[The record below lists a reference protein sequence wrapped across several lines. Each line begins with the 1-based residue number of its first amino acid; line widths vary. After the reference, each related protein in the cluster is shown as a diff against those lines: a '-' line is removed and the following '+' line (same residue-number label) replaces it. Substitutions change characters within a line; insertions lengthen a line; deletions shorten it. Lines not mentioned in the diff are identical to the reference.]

1 MDSKEKRPVRDILTE
16 IVMRVGR
23 SYYKEHFIIILD
35 LLALKGAIKEEDMAQ
50 SLRLSP
56 GDTRKLCK
64 KLEYDKLVKS
74 KSTVIEVR
82 HYKHTKKT
90 TKTYYYI
97 DYKSLLNVVRYKM
110 YKIQEVIRKEIDEH
124 NNNLAYQ
131 CSKCSSKF
139 DPFQAMSLPRTADGM
154 FVCEYCPDIILE
166 QEKGTDFEN
175 DLSTRFN
182 MERGPILKLIQLADQ
197 EAIPEFVPPSE
208 KDLVTTNVRSTVGDM
223 LLPNQVV
230 LELDGFDDAAKE
242 EFVEDATPSGMY
254 DDEGFPIDDKNALVE
269 DYYKSLLKAGD
280 TKPISDV
287 PPQPTGYSFSMGG
300 PSYTSYGGNV
310 AISSG
315 VIGNGNDLK
324 RGLEDSN
331 GGDIKRPKAIP
342 TSSLAA
348 PPPPAADV
356 DDDLEDEE
364 FFDL

>member
-1 MDSKEKRPVRDILTE
+1 
-16 IVMRVGR
+16 
-23 SYYKEHFIIILD
+23 
-35 LLALKGAIKEEDMAQ
+35 
-50 SLRLSP
+50 
-56 GDTRKLCK
+56 
-64 KLEYDKLVKS
+64 
-74 KSTVIEVR
+74 
-82 HYKHTKKT
+82 
-90 TKTYYYI
+90 
-97 DYKSLLNVVRYKM
+97 
-110 YKIQEVIRKEIDEH
+110 
-124 NNNLAYQ
+124 
-131 CSKCSSKF
+131 
-139 DPFQAMSLPRTADGM
+139 MSLPRTADGM

-280 TKPISDV
+280 TKLISDV
-287 PPQPTGYSFSMGG
+287 PPQPTGYSFS
-300 PSYTSYGGNV
+300 
-310 AISSG
+310 
-315 VIGNGNDLK
+315 NGNDLK